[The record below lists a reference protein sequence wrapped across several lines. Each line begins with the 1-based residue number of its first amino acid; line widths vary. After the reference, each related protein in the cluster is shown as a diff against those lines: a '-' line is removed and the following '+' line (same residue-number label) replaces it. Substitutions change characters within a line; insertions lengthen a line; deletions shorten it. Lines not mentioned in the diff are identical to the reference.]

1 MAIKSTYNRKKQVK
15 TTRSSSEI
23 FLGDTQCGHTNE
35 DGTGDFIMVFKTS
48 EGSQGHGAQTLS
60 SEHFETIAKAFEFY
74 VEHGIRTI
82 APVQSDETPLQA
94 LQRTIG
100 VQSDGSIVFKLSG
113 SKGSKSTLID
123 NMDEFKSFAQ
133 LFREEVNECNAYLQ
147 SLAEDDDV
155 EDND

>member
-1 MAIKSTYNRKKQVK
+1 MSIKSTYNRKKQIK

-23 FLGDTQCGHTNE
+23 FLEDTECGHTGA

-48 EGSQGHGAQTLS
+48 EGSQGHGAQTLKS
-60 SEHFETIAKAFEFY
+60 SDFESVAEAFEFY
-74 VEHGIRTI
+74 AEHGIRTI
-82 APVQSDETPLQA
+82 APVQSDETPLES

-113 SKGSKSTLID
+113 SKGSKSTVID
-123 NMDEFKSFAQ
+123 NMDEFKKFAQ

-147 SLAEDDDV
+147 SIAKEDNAEDKD
-155 EDND
+155 